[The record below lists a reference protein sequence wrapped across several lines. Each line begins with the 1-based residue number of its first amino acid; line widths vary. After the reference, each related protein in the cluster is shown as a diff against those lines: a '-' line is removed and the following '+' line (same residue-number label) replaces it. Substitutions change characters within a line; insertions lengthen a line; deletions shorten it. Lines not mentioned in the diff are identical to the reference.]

1 MKLLIAQCLL
11 LPSGAAWARS
21 QAICELHCAKRGA
34 SIVQAP
40 IPATEGDVRLQE
52 HPGAHLLNSNQCTLE
67 FINKA
72 DLAASMNVSTEQYT

>member
-1 MKLLIAQCLL
+1 
-11 LPSGAAWARS
+11 
-21 QAICELHCAKRGA
+21 
-34 SIVQAP
+34 VQAP